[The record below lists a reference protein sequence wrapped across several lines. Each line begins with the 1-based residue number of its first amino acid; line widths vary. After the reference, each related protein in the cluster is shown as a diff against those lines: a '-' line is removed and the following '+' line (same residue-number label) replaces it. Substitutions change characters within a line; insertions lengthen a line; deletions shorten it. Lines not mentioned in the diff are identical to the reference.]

1 MSIGGVI
8 PVLKGLVQKLL
19 PSDEDPRSVH
29 KLKEIISSAMH
40 RHFSKLLGDG
50 NQLGAHHSATW
61 LHPSFKQ
68 RYFKPD
74 QAQLVNGFSCS
85 AYK

>member
-1 MSIGGVI
+1 VSIGGVI
-8 PVLKGLVQKLL
+8 PVRKRLVQKLL

-29 KLKEIISSAMH
+29 KLKEIISSAMQ
-40 RHFSKLLGDG
+40 RRFSKLLGDG
-50 NQLGAHHSATW
+50 NQLGAHQLATW

-74 QAQLVNGFSCS
+74 QPSW
-85 AYK
+85 